1 MPDIIHLL
9 TDSVAN
15 QIAAGE
21 VIQRPSS
28 AVKELMEN
36 SIDAGATFIHLIV
49 KDAGKTLIQ
58 VLDDG
63 KGMSETDAR
72 MSFEKHATSKIQAID
87 ELFSIKTNGFRGE
100 ALASVAAIAMVELQ
114 TRRPEDEVATQIII
128 EGSAFKSQE
137 PVACPIG
144 TSIRVKNLFFNVP
157 ARRQFLKSDAVEMR
171 HVLDEF
177 QRIALANPDIKLQ
190 LTANDIEVFNLKP
203 EKLRQRIVSLFGKKY
218 NERLVP
224 IEENTQVAN
233 FSGFIG
239 KPEFAK
245 KVRGEQFIFVNH
257 RFIKSPYLNH
267 AIYSSFKD
275 LIPQNTYPL
284 FVVIIEIDPARIDV
298 NVHPTKQE
306 IKFEDEKIIYTFL
319 QAAIKHAL
327 SQYSVTPTLDF
338 DQEVSFNTHE
348 NFGQPSSVKPKD
360 RSYDPNFHPDQLHQ
374 TNLKNWE
381 RLFKGVVHTDEST
394 STVDVPRIGQA
405 ESSES
410 QIFTPDETEKPV
422 SQLHKQFIITQVR
435 SGILLI
441 DQQLAH
447 QRVLY
452 EQYGNIIKYRK
463 PISQQSL
470 FPQRLELSPTD
481 SVLLGEILEDINALG
496 FDIQAFGSHEFVIHG
511 IPAEITAG
519 NEKQMIEELI
529 DQFKANQPEWKINKQ
544 EQVVKNL
551 ARQTSIKPGDSLTKS
566 EMNNLIDQL
575 FACEE
580 PYKAPSGKATFVILD
595 FQKLDTLFDKKV

>member
-9 TDSVAN
+9 PDSVAN

-21 VIQRPSS
+21 VIQRPAS

-36 SIDAGATFIHLIV
+36 AIDANATFIHLII
-49 KDAGKTLIQ
+49 KDAGKSLIQ
-58 VLDDG
+58 VIDDG
-63 KGMSETDAR
+63 MGMSETDAR
-72 MSFEKHATSKIQAID
+72 MCFEKHATSKIQAID
-87 ELFSIKTNGFRGE
+87 ELFSIQTNGFRGE

-114 TRRPEDEVATQIII
+114 SKLHDQDIGTRIII
-128 EGSAFKSQE
+128 EGSTFKSQE
-137 PVACPIG
+137 PVASPSG
-144 TSIRVKNLFFNVP
+144 TNIMIKNLFFNVP
-157 ARRQFLKSDAVEMR
+157 ARRQFLKSDAVETR
-171 HVLDEF
+171 HILDEF
-177 QRIALANPDIKLQ
+177 QRIALANPDVRFQ
-190 LTANDIEVFNLKP
+190 LTSNDVELFNVKP

-224 IEENTQVAN
+224 IEEKTQVAN
-233 FSGFIG
+233 FTGFIG
-239 KPEFAK
+239 KPEYAK
-245 KVRGEQFIFVNH
+245 KVRGEQFIFVNQ

-267 AIYSSFKD
+267 AIYSSFRD

-284 FVVIIEIDPARIDV
+284 FVVMIEIDPARIDV

-348 NFGQPSSVKPKD
+348 NFGQPQTIPPKEKK
-360 RSYDPNFHPDQLHQ
+360 YDPNFHPDQLHQ

-381 RLFKGVVHTDEST
+381 RLFKGMVQTEDQAATIESPF
-394 STVDVPRIGQA
+394 SQSADNQQERI
-405 ESSES
+405 EINE
-410 QIFTPDETEKPV
+410 ETEKPV

-441 DQQLAH
+441 NQQHAH
-447 QRVLY
+447 ERILF
-452 EQYGNIIKYRK
+452 ERYGNIIMYRK
-463 PISQQSL
+463 PMSQQSL
-470 FPQRLELSPTD
+470 FPQRLELSPSD
-481 SVLLGEILEDINALG
+481 SVLLGEIVDDINALG
-496 FDIQAFGSHEFVIHG
+496 FDIQKFGEHEYVIHG

-519 NEKQMIEELI
+519 NEKQMIEELV
-529 DQFKANQPEWKINKQ
+529 DQFKANQPQWKLNKK
-544 EQVVKNL
+544 EQVIKNL
-551 ARQTSIKPGDSLTKS
+551 ARQTSIKPGDALSKL

-580 PYKAPSGKATFVILD
+580 PYKAPNGKATFIILD
-595 FQKLDTLFDKKV
+595 FQKLDTLFDRKI